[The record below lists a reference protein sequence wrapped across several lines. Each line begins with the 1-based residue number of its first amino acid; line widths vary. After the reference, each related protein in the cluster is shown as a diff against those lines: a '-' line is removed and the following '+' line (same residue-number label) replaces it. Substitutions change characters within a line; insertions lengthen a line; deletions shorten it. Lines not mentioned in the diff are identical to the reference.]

1 MKQRY
6 FSTLKSTFFIEK
18 LTELDELKFERFEN
32 LIFFQCNAT
41 VFMVSIFLIKL
52 VQNGKFVKNVWKGVY
67 ENILTFDKN
76 NFDENTFDKN
86 NFDENTFDKNNFDEN
101 TFDKKHF

>member
-1 MKQRY
+1 
-6 FSTLKSTFFIEK
+6 
-18 LTELDELKFERFEN
+18 
-32 LIFFQCNAT
+32 
-41 VFMVSIFLIKL
+41 MVSIFLIKL